1 MKIEILLEMKRY
13 LMTLVL
19 AALVSSCTFEEMDV
33 RKNSGANDVLRA
45 CIEPVHGSRAV
56 LDENNEVVWTEGDE
70 ISVVGSSNTT
80 FTLSEGQGTSYGTF
94 AGDIASAGTEPYFAV
109 FPKSGNASYSGG
121 ALKFDIAQERGA
133 SENNIK
139 SDVLPMVSEVKG
151 SELQFHNL
159 FGLLKITLSARFG
172 FTVRKMTLRDLGG
185 NMLWGKC
192 TVPVKADTLA
202 YNEMSLEGGSNS
214 TSIVWENGTAIKST
228 AKSYYFCV
236 PPGALDRGFSIVVY
250 EYDESA
256 ENNVGRAYTFLQ
268 KISSPV
274 AAERSVVINIDKAS
288 VTENSEPLDTKA
300 RGYYKT
306 LFVDGST
313 GLTHLVDIADLPWI
327 KAMGLEDDYECI
339 SVSNTKERDSLT
351 ALGIMRGA
359 PLGQDATW
367 TDKNGVLMY
376 PDGKPRFRTVYVN
389 GGNSQRHGK
398 FLGADGRK
406 RFHDYYTKGGSYVAS
421 CAGAF
426 LACQFVDGKNSYNSA
441 TEDNNFTY
449 GLFPGNL
456 VHTSMP
462 VSISKYGPVFH
473 AIKALTDFG
482 SFAAGDTLDLV
493 YHHGGGYLPYSYNY
507 QLDPQPERLFSYQY
521 TGDPK
526 SATDSTLYTY
536 YNLMHYANHGKIK
549 NKVDSTCIWAYK
561 STSTSGKAVLC
572 GSHPEDNVS
581 PSQIALMKDMV
592 NYALEGNGSA
602 TYKAELVLGQ
612 SREMNASWSDNN
624 PSFAKIGDRQ
634 YHNFKIVANEP
645 IKNFRLTLDS
655 DYDAS
660 SGINL
665 YLSLRK
671 GNVAWISD
679 ADYVLCNKGGQKTI
693 TIKEL
698 PKGTWYAGVFCATT
712 VTSTRKNETSYLKFH
727 RYTGKTETL
736 EGIAYSIKAEGGVDF
751 SGTTSCVDTKLDD

>member
-1 MKIEILLEMKRY
+1 MKRY
-13 LMTLVL
+13 FVSF
-19 AALVSSCTFEEMDV
+19 ALVALISSCTFEEMEV
-33 RKNSGANDVLRA
+33 KRSSAGNDVLQASLESVEDARA
-45 CIEPVHGSRAV
+45 TLNEQ
-56 LDENNEVVWTEGDE
+56 NEVVWTEGD
-70 ISVVGSSNTT
+70 IITVVGTSSTE
-80 FTLSEGQGTSYGTF
+80 FTLSEGAGMTAGKFS
-94 AGDIASAGTEPYFAV
+94 GDISSAGTEPYFAV

-121 ALKFDIAQERGA
+121 TLKFDIAQERGA
-133 SENNIK
+133 SENNVK

-151 SELQFHNL
+151 GEMHFHNL
-159 FGLLKITLSARFG
+159 FGLLKITLKARSG
-172 FTVRKMTLRDLGG
+172 FTAKKMTLRDLGG

-192 TVPVKADTLA
+192 TVPVKADSLAYSEMTLA
-202 YNEMSLEGGSNS
+202 GGNNS
-214 TSIVWENGTAIKST
+214 TSIVWENGTAIKAA

-236 PPGALDRGFSIVVY
+236 PPGSLDRGFSIVVY

-256 ENNVGRAYTFLQ
+256 KNNVGKAYTFLQ

-274 AAERSVVINIDKAS
+274 AAERSVVINIDEAS
-288 VTENSEPLDTKA
+288 VTENSEALDTKA

-306 LFVDGST
+306 LFVDGAT
-313 GLTHLVDIADLPWI
+313 GLTHFVEMSDLPWI
-327 KAMGLEDDYECI
+327 KAMGLENDYECI
-339 SVSNTKERDSLT
+339 SVSNTTERDSLT
-351 ALGIMRGA
+351 ALGIMRCA

-367 TDKNGVLMY
+367 KDENGVLMY
-376 PDGKPRFRTVYVN
+376 PDGKPRFRTVYAN

-426 LACQFVDGKNSYNSA
+426 LACKFVDGKNSYNSA

-482 SFAAGDTLDLV
+482 NFAAGDTLDLV

-536 YNLMHYANHGKIK
+536 YNLMHYAIHGKIK

-561 STSTSGKAVLC
+561 SNSTSGKAVLC

-612 SREMNASWSDNN
+612 PREMNASWSDNN
-624 PSFAKIGDRQ
+624 PAFAKIGDRQ
-634 YHNFKIVANEP
+634 YHHFKIVANEP

-655 DYDAS
+655 GYDAS

-712 VTSTRKNETSYLKFH
+712 VTSTRKNATSYLKFH
-727 RYTGKTETL
+727 SYSGKTETL
-736 EGIAYSIKAEGGVDF
+736 EGIAYSIKAESGVDV
-751 SGTTSCVDTKLDD
+751 SGTRSDVGDSKLDD